1 MTVLPFQPE
10 HFLYAAVGDVH
21 GDLPAL
27 VAAVDAVR
35 AKAAESGRGAFVVVL
50 GDAID
55 RGRDSAGCAA
65 FLMRLARGLDPARK
79 DARLLFVRGDHDL
92 GLSWNPATRRFASA
106 VEPAEWAEE
115 LGALP
120 PHDPERD
127 VARAWIEFVLGSPAA
142 VLLRGEAEGALLA
155 HGAVPHADLLP
166 RLKTL
171 ADLGSPECDRDFA
184 WCRLSSA
191 RRKIPNRASLF
202 CDVGLDDL
210 ADALDR
216 IGEIVSGWKAPAAP
230 FAGSKPAAPAFEGV
244 SDAVPDGED
253 GNIQHSAFRI
263 RHFIHGHEHAETGCE
278 AVPVRGG
285 RTAWTVT
292 TFRGRGVFGA
302 IRPAVLLLDHAETA
316 EIESHAESAEGA
328 ESVSHAESAE
338 GAEIESH
345 AESAEIAES
354 GSLAGSRAAEP
365 RDPADAGSAPARTRG
380 AAILAKPLFLEDL
393 A

>member
-10 HFLYAAVGDVH
+10 RFLYAAVGDVH

-92 GLSWNPATRRFASA
+92 GLSWNPATRSFSSL

-120 PHDPERD
+120 PHDPEREI
-127 VARAWIEFVLGSPAA
+127 ARAWIEFVLGSPAA

-155 HGAVPHADLLP
+155 HGAVPHADLQP

-210 ADALDR
+210 ADTLDR
-216 IGEIVSGWKAPAAP
+216 LAEIVTGPS
-230 FAGSKPAAPAFEGV
+230 AGEA
-244 SDAVPDGED
+244 DD
-253 GNIQHSAFRI
+253 IQHPAFRI

-316 EIESHAESAEGA
+316 EIESHAESAE
-328 ESVSHAESAE
+328 
-338 GAEIESH
+338 
-345 AESAEIAES
+345 IAES